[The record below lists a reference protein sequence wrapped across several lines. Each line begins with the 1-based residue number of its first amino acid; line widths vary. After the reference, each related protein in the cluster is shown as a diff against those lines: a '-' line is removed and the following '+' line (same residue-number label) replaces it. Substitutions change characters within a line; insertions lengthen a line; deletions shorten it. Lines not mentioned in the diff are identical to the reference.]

1 MMLSRPF
8 DYLAWYKPTEKMFK
22 VYGIS
27 GDYVFEDTLDGIH
40 TSPTNPAA
48 LEDCVLLQYS
58 GVFDKSGALIYEAD
72 LIDCHLG
79 VCIVEF
85 SKGSFWAKS
94 ISSDNKCPLHNT
106 VIPRR
111 IGNFFTHPSLTA
123 EKL

>member
-8 DYLAWYKPTEKMFK
+8 DYLAWHKPTQQMFRA
-22 VYGIS
+22 YGIS
-27 GDYVFEDTLDGIH
+27 RNHVVVREYPFNEV
-40 TSPTNPAA
+40 P
-48 LEDCVLLQYS
+48 LEDCILLQYS
-58 GVFDKSGALIYEAD
+58 GVFDKSGAQIYEAD
-72 LIDCHLG
+72 YIDCHLG

-111 IGNFFTHPSLTA
+111 IGNYFTHPTLTT
-123 EKL
+123 EKV